1 MGNLIS
7 GKTRLAGVVANPIK
21 HSLSPMIH
29 NTAYQALHFDAVY
42 LAFEVEQQDFKQT
55 MNAVKTL
62 NMMGI
67 NISMPYKKDAYELCD
82 ELTERAKLI
91 GVVNTVINKKNKLL
105 GDNTDGLGFI
115 GSLKDYGVSVKGKI
129 LTVLGAGGAAKAVIC
144 QSALE
149 GAKEIHVFKRQ
160 NKTFES
166 VKSDLEQI
174 AIKTDVKIMV
184 HGYHDKKAIEFALS
198 KSDLVVN
205 STQIGMGSNG
215 DLPLEEMNLVKE
227 NHVVIDLI
235 YHPLETPFLKQAK
248 KNNAL
253 TINGLG
259 MLVHQAAYAFKLM
272 TGETMP
278 VDKVIEQLK
287 IELVREKEI

>member
-1 MGNLIS
+1 MENLIS
-7 GKTRLAGVVANPIK
+7 GKTRLAGVIANPIK

-29 NTAYQALHFDAVY
+29 NTAYKVLNFDAVY
-42 LAFEVEQQDFKQT
+42 LAFEVEQVEFEHA

-62 NMMGI
+62 DMMGI
-67 NISMPYKKDAYELCD
+67 NISMPYKKDAYDLCD

-91 GVVNTVINKKNKLL
+91 GVVNTVVNRNNKLL

-115 GSLKDYGVSVKGKI
+115 GSLKDYGVSVKGKV
-129 LTVLGAGGAAKAVIC
+129 LTILGAGGAAKAAIC

-160 NKTFES
+160 NETFES
-166 VKSDLEQI
+166 VKRDLEKI
-174 AIKTDVKIMV
+174 AIETNVKIMV
-184 HGYHDKKAIEFALS
+184 HGYHDKKAIEFALKES
-198 KSDLVVN
+198 TLIVN
-205 STQIGMGSNG
+205 STQLGMGNNN
-215 DLPLEEMNLVKE
+215 DLPLDEMGLIKE
-227 NHVVIDLI
+227 SHVVVDLI

-248 KNNAL
+248 KSKAL

-278 VDKVIEQLK
+278 VDKVIEKLK
-287 IELVREKEI
+287 IELVREKEL